1 MEPNRKRIV
10 TGNFAKV
17 FALAGLLLCSGADSV
32 VAKGQDIRKSSI
44 SISGQGVAPNV
55 EVSLS
60 TGGAQ
65 KIVTKAD
72 RGGHFVFSNLQ
83 YSSLS
88 DLRFSL
94 DLPPNPTGLVNNAS
108 GNHLEFLYDP
118 RGSKTRVSGTIGK
131 SGLLTVS
138 VAGAKEPL
146 SQIAGAEGYVTL
158 QTRTG
163 VPISS
168 GESKLVASIVNVGE
182 ACCPRLFV
190 PAPPVMLT
198 VSSIPVAME
207 QPVEVPKVTVPATTS
222 PVLAPQT
229 KQAPV
234 APGKYILAPG
244 VAQPNATK
252 PSPEQKSPQQEEP
265 KQKKKIPYIVQGKM
279 NIETLSFSGEQAY
292 AASFSSSDYDNTY
305 VGGLKKMA
313 DDKRNEILFRIGALG
328 SFMDG
333 RALMDTLRSLEV
345 SMAQSLKN
353 YTVSD
358 SICQFGTLSRSLAL
372 SDDVRYK
379 NRLAFSKIMFDRA
392 NQKMNSVY
400 SDPGATSYALLT
412 DFKDKY
418 CEAVDNASFLQGY
431 CKAATA
437 TSDLLYNRDIDFT
450 RVFDVP
456 LTVNADFT
464 DTNQTNDKQALIAL
478 FHNLALS
485 PYYMASNR
493 KGFDPNRDLITSQ
506 DTRAI
511 NAAKEVA
518 ENSFGA
524 LVAEKVKVSSQ
535 SATYMKQVLTSL
547 GASSADASK
556 LIGDSP
562 SYFAQM
568 EVMTKRL
575 YQNPNFYANL
585 YDSAANVD
593 RQRVAMKAVEL
604 QQDRDF
610 LESLRRREMLLSV
623 LLEMKLR
630 TEASRANE
638 SGVVHKR

>member
-1 MEPNRKRIV
+1 MGLDHKRMK
-10 TGNFAKV
+10 TGTVAKV
-17 FALAGLLLCSGADSV
+17 VALAGLLLCSGAGLAHANTQEV
-32 VAKGQDIRKSSI
+32 RKSSI
-44 SISGQGVAPNV
+44 SISGQGVAPNA

-60 TGGAQ
+60 TGGTQ
-65 KIVTKAD
+65 KIVAKAD
-72 RGGHFVFSNLQ
+72 GRGNFVFSNLL
-83 YSSLS
+83 YSSLA

-94 DLPPNPTGLVNNAS
+94 DLPPNTTGLVNNAS

-118 RGSKTRVSGTIGK
+118 RGSKTRVSGIIGK

-138 VAGAKEPL
+138 VAGSQEPL

-168 GESKLVASIVNVGE
+168 GSSKLVASIVNVGE

-198 VSSIPVAME
+198 VASVPVAME
-207 QPVEVPKVTVPATTS
+207 QPAAVAPPKAGMPAATGA
-222 PVLAPQT
+222 PVLPSGKA
-229 KQAPV
+229 APV
-234 APGKYILAPG
+234 EQPGKYILAPG
-244 VAQPNATK
+244 VTAPKEDK
-252 PSPEQKSPQQEEP
+252 PAPEEP
-265 KQKKKIPYIVQGKM
+265 KQKKKIPYIVQGSLE
-279 NIETLSFSGEQAY
+279 IETISSSGEQAF
-292 AASFSSSDYDNTY
+292 AASFSSQDYDNTY
-305 VGGLKKMA
+305 VGGIKQMA
-313 DDKRNEILFRIGALG
+313 DDKRNEVLFGIGPLG
-328 SFMDG
+328 SYMDA
-333 RALMDTLRSLEV
+333 RNLMDAMRSLEV
-345 SMAQSLKN
+345 SIAQSLKN

-358 SICQFGTLSRSLAL
+358 SICQFGTLTRSLAL
-372 SDDVRYK
+372 SDDVKEK
-379 NRLAFSKIMFDRA
+379 NRLAFSKIMSDRS
-392 NQKMNSVY
+392 NQKLNSVY
-400 SDPGATSYALLT
+400 SDPGVTSYNLLV
-412 DFKDKY
+412 DFQSKY

-437 TSDLLYNRDIDFT
+437 TSDLLYNRDVDFT

-464 DTNQTNDKQALIAL
+464 SSAQTNDKQSLVAL

-485 PYYMASNR
+485 PYYMSSNR
-493 KGFDPNRDLITSQ
+493 KAFDPNQDLLTTQ
-506 DTRAI
+506 DARAI

-524 LVAEKVKVSSQ
+524 LVAEKAKVSAQ